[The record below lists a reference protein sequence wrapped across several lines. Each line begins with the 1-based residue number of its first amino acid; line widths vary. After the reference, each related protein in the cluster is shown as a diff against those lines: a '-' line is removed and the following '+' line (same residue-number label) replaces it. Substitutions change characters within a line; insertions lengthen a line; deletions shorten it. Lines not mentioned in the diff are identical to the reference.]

1 MHQEETP
8 KQYHTVNSPQWY
20 MMKGL
25 LSPKVE
31 QYDKYIKTLTGD
43 LDLALKKNM
52 ELRIKVEQMEEEQE
66 IGVQQAITEIG
77 ENFTQKIKEA
87 MSTMQIE
94 TVLSKAYE
102 GLDGFKSQNQL
113 KRFVKNNLDALASL
127 RKEVILQNALINT
140 LTAA

>member
-1 MHQEETP
+1 M
-8 KQYHTVNSPQWY
+8 
-20 MMKGL
+20 
-25 LSPKVE
+25 
-31 QYDKYIKTLTGD
+31 
-43 LDLALKKNM
+43 AFKKNM
-52 ELRIKVEQMEEEQE
+52 ELRIKLETMEEEQE
-66 IGVQQAITEIG
+66 IGLQNAIIEMG

-102 GLDGFKSQNQL
+102 SLDGYKGQNSL

-127 RKEVILQNALINT
+127 RKEVILQNALITT

>member
-1 MHQEETP
+1 M
-8 KQYHTVNSPQWY
+8 
-20 MMKGL
+20 
-25 LSPKVE
+25 
-31 QYDKYIKTLTGD
+31 
-43 LDLALKKNM
+43 ALKKNM
-52 ELRIKVEQMEEEQE
+52 ELRIKLETMEEEQE
-66 IGVQQAITEIG
+66 IGLQNAIIEMG

-102 GLDGFKSQNQL
+102 SLDGYKGQNSL

-127 RKEVILQNALINT
+127 RKEVILQNALITT

>member
-1 MHQEETP
+1 
-8 KQYHTVNSPQWY
+8 V
-20 MMKGL
+20 
-25 LSPKVE
+25 
-31 QYDKYIKTLTGD
+31 
-43 LDLALKKNM
+43 ALKKNM
-52 ELRIKVEQMEEEQE
+52 ELRIKLETMEEEQE
-66 IGVQQAITEIG
+66 IGLQNAIIEMG

-102 GLDGFKSQNQL
+102 SLDGYKGQNSL

-127 RKEVILQNALINT
+127 RKEVILQNALITT